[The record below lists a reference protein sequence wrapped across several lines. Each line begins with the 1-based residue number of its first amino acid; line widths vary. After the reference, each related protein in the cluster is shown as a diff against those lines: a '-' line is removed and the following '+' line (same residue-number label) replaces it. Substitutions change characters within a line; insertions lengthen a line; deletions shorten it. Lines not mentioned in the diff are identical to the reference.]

1 MTRPKLNIDWK
12 KVDHMLEAHCSCAEI
27 ASHLGIHPD
36 TLRNRVTE
44 EYNIGYSEYFRQ
56 KKEKGKSSLK
66 VVQYQQALKGNN
78 QMMIWLGK
86 NWLGQKDEPK
96 EEKEMDA
103 PVAQALIRL
112 LGVKSPEEFKANA
125 PSEEK

>member
-1 MTRPKLNIDWK
+1 M
-12 KVDHMLEAHCSCAEI
+12 
-27 ASHLGIHPD
+27 
-36 TLRNRVTE
+36 TE

-112 LGVKSPEEFKANA
+112 LGVKSPEEFKVDA